1 MTWFAPFMEN
11 FGHLGRGDRSGIQG
25 SYHDVVRTLIVD
37 VRLVVSEDSIIEV
50 LEPVAQ
56 LPHGPSCQMTQITFS
71 KAGVFS

>member
-37 VRLVVSEDSIIEV
+37 PRLVVSEDSIVEV
-50 LEPVAQ
+50 
-56 LPHGPSCQMTQITFS
+56 S
-71 KAGVFS
+71 